1 MRLSSIVRLITFTT
15 LSCLPAVTT
24 ADVLTY
30 HNDNGRTGQNLAEVI
45 LTPAVV
51 KSTTFGK
58 LFTIPV
64 DGRVDAQPLYLSGIV
79 VPSQGAHNLLIVATE
94 HDSIYAFDAD
104 TGAQLWHVSLLKSG
118 ELPSDDRGCGQVSP
132 EIGITATPVIDPTTG
147 PNGTIYVVSMSKDNS
162 NNYFH
167 RLHALDPTTG
177 AEQFGGPVDIHAS
190 YPGTGDN
197 SSNGNVVFDP
207 KQYKE
212 RPGLL
217 IINQVVYT
225 SWSSHCDIRPY
236 TGWVMGYD
244 KSTLHQVTVLNLAPN
259 GNEASVWQAGAGP
272 AADSN
277 GNIFFL
283 VANGSFDTA
292 LNGSGF
298 PAQGNYGNA
307 FIKLSTAGNLSV
319 ADYFTTFDTVAQ
331 SNADSDLGSGGALV
345 LPDLLDAQS
354 HVRHLAVGAGKDH
367 HIYVVD
373 RDNMG
378 KFNAANNSQIYQ
390 QLSSALSGS
399 VFSMPAFFNG
409 KLYYGAVG
417 DNLKAF
423 PFSNGLFA
431 TTASSKSTNTFPYPG
446 TTPAISANNTSN
458 AIVWAAEN
466 SGTAVLHAYDANNL
480 ATELYNSNQA
490 AGSRDHFG
498 TGNKFI
504 TPTIANGKVYVGT
517 TAGVGVFGILPGITM
532 PVITSPGAAAASV
545 GAPFRYQITAT
556 NGPTSFSATVLPAGL
571 FFNSASGVI
580 AGTPLSGGVS
590 VVSIGASNVGGM
602 GTGSLTITVTD
613 PCIPT
618 LTPGNRL
625 FANSGNI
632 GNVTV
637 TVASGCGWSA
647 TTDSSSW
654 ITINGGS
661 GNGSGAFSYTVGVN
675 LGLTRSGTI
684 AVGNQSFLVM
694 QGGSVQ
700 TFNDVSAASP
710 YFDYISLMHTD
721 GITAGC
727 LANPP
732 LYCPA
737 APVDREQMAT
747 FVVAALDHVNHAA
760 GGFPPTYTVSPA
772 HFQDVPPSDSIFYP
786 FVQRLADLG
795 ITNGCQA
802 SPPLFCPVDSI
813 LRGQMAK
820 FMILGWMHANNLT
833 TFTYTLTPYFTDVPA
848 TNIYFS
854 YVQKMIDLGFWT
866 GCSATQFCVND
877 LVTRA
882 EMSPLVMRTLLGAP

>member
-1 MRLSSIVRLITFTT
+1 MRLSIIVRLITFTT
-15 LSCLPAVTT
+15 LFCLPAVTT

-30 HNDNGRTGQNLAEVI
+30 HNDSARTGQNLAEVI
-45 LTPAVV
+45 LTPAMVR
-51 KSTTFGK
+51 STTFGK

-64 DGRVDAQPLYLSGIV
+64 DGRVDAQPLYLSGVV

-104 TGAQLWHVSLLKSG
+104 TGAQMWHVSLLKSG

-162 NNYFH
+162 NNYFQ

-177 AEQFGGPVDIHAS
+177 AEQFGGPVDIRAA
-190 YPGTGDN
+190 YPGAGDN

-217 IINQVVYT
+217 LINRVVYT
-225 SWSSHCDIRPY
+225 SWSSHCDARPY

-244 KSTLHQVTVLNLAPN
+244 KYTLRQVNVLNLAPN

-298 PAQGNYGNA
+298 PAQGDYGNA

-319 ADYFTTFDTVAQ
+319 ADYFATFDTVAQ
-331 SNADSDLGSGGALV
+331 SSADSDLGSGGALV
-345 LPDLLDAQS
+345 LPDLLDAQN

-378 KFNAANNSQIYQ
+378 KFNPVNNSQIYQ
-390 QLSSALSGS
+390 QLSSSLSGS

-431 TTASSKSTNTFPYPG
+431 TTASSKSGNAFGYPG

-466 SGTAVLHAYDANNL
+466 AGTAVLHGYDANNL

-490 AGSRDHFG
+490 GSRDHFG
-498 TGNKFI
+498 AGNKFI

-517 TAGVGVFGILPGITM
+517 TSGVGVFGILPGNTI
-532 PVITSPGAAAASV
+532 PAITSPAAAAAAV

-556 NGPTSFSATVLPAGL
+556 NGPTGFSATGLPAGL

-602 GTGSLTITVTD
+602 GTSSRHRPLH
-613 PCIPT
+613 
-618 LTPGNRL
+618 PGADAREPALRQQRQFRQRHRYGRQRVWLERDYGFLKLDNHQWRFGKRKWRL
-625 FANSGNI
+625 QLHSRCESRSNSE
-632 GNVTV
+632 
-637 TVASGCGWSA
+637 W
-647 TTDSSSW
+647 
-654 ITINGGS
+654 
-661 GNGSGAFSYTVGVN
+661 
-675 LGLTRSGTI
+675 
-684 AVGNQSFLVM
+684 
-694 QGGSVQ
+694 
-700 TFNDVSAASP
+700 
-710 YFDYISLMHTD
+710 
-721 GITAGC
+721 
-727 LANPP
+727 
-732 LYCPA
+732 
-737 APVDREQMAT
+737 
-747 FVVAALDHVNHAA
+747 DH
-760 GGFPPTYTVSPA
+760 SC
-772 HFQDVPPSDSIFYP
+772 
-786 FVQRLADLG
+786 R
-795 ITNGCQA
+795 
-802 SPPLFCPVDSI
+802 
-813 LRGQMAK
+813 
-820 FMILGWMHANNLT
+820 
-833 TFTYTLTPYFTDVPA
+833 
-848 TNIYFS
+848 
-854 YVQKMIDLGFWT
+854 
-866 GCSATQFCVND
+866 
-877 LVTRA
+877 
-882 EMSPLVMRTLLGAP
+882 